1 MIPREILLP
10 ESTSKAERAA
20 PQSKSSPRQIMVK
33 ILVPFHEQPGKCQ
46 DNNQCDSFR
55 GGNANP
61 TSVHQTQ
68 FLSLTGS
75 NTSPCLPISK
85 SRGETIH
92 HSLAVVSSVEERG
105 LRTCSDGVG
114 GKLSTAA
121 PSELAVLGL

>member
-75 NTSPCLPISK
+75 STSPCLPISK
-85 SRGETIH
+85 RGEIIH
-92 HSLAVVSSVEERG
+92 HSLAAVSSVEERG
-105 LRTCSDGVG
+105 LRTHTDG
-114 GKLSTAA
+114 
-121 PSELAVLGL
+121 ELEEN